1 MAQALGLPGS
11 PLTGAA
17 PVARPQPLADRG
29 PPEAPA
35 RRSGLTGVAAI
46 FSRFS
51 LDRVNQDDL
60 RVIAAL
66 IALLVAGV
74 ILTVLSFGL
83 DPDSTLATV
92 VLDRQSRAL
101 PYPFTVQNLM
111 HFMFALGVGEVF
123 VRLYSAA
130 DGRRQIEK
138 GLLQERTTRMLSTQ
152 ELRQLH
158 RRVIEDGAG
167 SDRHL
172 HRLIHRIIVQYEA
185 TGSVGD
191 AQQVLDS
198 SVEYFQHG
206 VGLRYNMLR
215 YLTWLLPTLGFIGTL
230 IGISLALGTAGTL
243 PDLQDTAALESWI
256 NTLTTSLGVA
266 FYTTLVGLAL
276 SAVLVFC
283 TNIASSREEQVLND
297 TGQYCLDNIIS
308 RLRNRIANPTQGG
321 DPS

>member
-1 MAQALGLPGS
+1 MAQS
-11 PLTGAA
+11 
-17 PVARPQPLADRG
+17 QPLVDRG
-29 PPEAPA
+29 PLEAHT
-35 RRSGLTGVAAI
+35 RQSGLTRMAAL

-51 LDRVNQDDL
+51 LDRINQDDL

-66 IALLVAGV
+66 VALLAAGV
-74 ILTVLSFGL
+74 ILTVLSFSL
-83 DPDSTLATV
+83 DPASTVATV
-92 VLDRQSRAL
+92 MLDRQSQAL

-123 VRLYSAA
+123 VRLYSAT
-130 DGRRQIEK
+130 DGRRQIDK
-138 GLLQERTTRMLSTQ
+138 GLLEERTTRMLTAR

-158 RRVIEDGAG
+158 ERVIEDGAG

-172 HRLIHRIIVQYEA
+172 HRLIHRIIIQYEA

-191 AQQVLDS
+191 AQAVLDS

-206 VGLRYNMLR
+206 IGLRYNMLR

-230 IGISLALGTAGTL
+230 IGISLALGKAGTL
-243 PDLQDTAALESWI
+243 PDLDDSAALEAWI
-256 NTLTTSLGVA
+256 NALTTSLGVA
-266 FYTTLVGLAL
+266 FYTTLVGLVL
-276 SAVLVFC
+276 SAVLVFF

-297 TGQYCLDNIIS
+297 TGQYCLDNVIS
-308 RLRNRIANPTQGG
+308 RLRNRTASQALGG

>member
-1 MAQALGLPGS
+1 MAQS
-11 PLTGAA
+11 
-17 PVARPQPLADRG
+17 QPLADRG
-29 PPEAPA
+29 PPA
-35 RRSGLTGVAAI
+35 RRSGLSSMAAL

-51 LDRVNQDDL
+51 LDRINQDDL

-66 IALLVAGV
+66 VALLAAGV
-74 ILTVLSFGL
+74 VLTVLSFGL

-92 VLDRQSRAL
+92 MLDRQSRAL

-123 VRLYSAA
+123 VRLYSAK
-130 DGRRQIEK
+130 DGRRQIDK
-138 GLLQERTTRMLSTQ
+138 GLLEERTTRMLTAK

-158 RRVIEDGAG
+158 ERVIQDGAG

-172 HRLIHRIIVQYEA
+172 HRLIHRIIIQYEA
-185 TGSVGD
+185 TGSAGD
-191 AQQVLDS
+191 AQAVLDS

-206 VGLRYNMLR
+206 MSLRYNMLR

-243 PDLQDTAALESWI
+243 PDLDDTAALEAWI
-256 NTLTTSLGVA
+256 NALTTSLGVA

-276 SAVLVFC
+276 SAVLVFF

-308 RLRNRIANPTQGG
+308 RLRNRTANLVSGG
-321 DPS
+321 DSS

>member
-1 MAQALGLPGS
+1 MAQSQPHVDRS
-11 PLTGAA
+11 PL
-17 PVARPQPLADRG
+17 Q
-29 PPEAPA
+29 APA
-35 RRSGLTGVAAI
+35 RHSGLTGVAAF

-51 LDRVNQDDL
+51 LDRINQDDL

-66 IALLVAGV
+66 VALLAAGV
-74 ILTVLSFGL
+74 VLTVLSFSL
-83 DPDSTLATV
+83 DPASTFATV
-92 VLDRQSRAL
+92 VLDRQSQAL

-130 DGRRQIEK
+130 DGRRQIDK
-138 GLLQERTTRMLSTQ
+138 GLLEERTTRMLTAK

-158 RRVIEDGAG
+158 ERVIQDGAG
-167 SDRHL
+167 NDRHL
-172 HRLIHRIIVQYEA
+172 HRLIHRVIVQYEA

-191 AQQVLDS
+191 AQAVLDS

-206 VGLRYNMLR
+206 IGLRYNMLR
-215 YLTWLLPTLGFIGTL
+215 YLTWLLPTLGFIGTI
-230 IGISLALGTAGTL
+230 IGISLALGKAGSL
-243 PDLQDTAALESWI
+243 PDLEDTAALEPWI
-256 NTLTTSLGVA
+256 NALTTSLGVA

-308 RLRNRIANPTQGG
+308 RLRNRTAHLVQGG

>member
-1 MAQALGLPGS
+1 MAQSPPLLEPG
-11 PLTGAA
+11 PH
-17 PVARPQPLADRG
+17 
-29 PPEAPA
+29 EAS
-35 RRSGLTGVAAI
+35 RLRSGLTARAADTA
-46 FSRFS
+46 RFS
-51 LDRVNQDDL
+51 LERVNQDDL

-66 IALLVAGV
+66 VALLVAGV
-74 ILTVLSFGL
+74 MLTVLSFGL
-83 DPDSTLATV
+83 DPDSTFATV
-92 VLDRQSRAL
+92 VLDRQSQAL

-130 DGRRQIEK
+130 DGRRQIAK
-138 GLLQERTTRMLSTQ
+138 GLLEERTTRMLSAQ
-152 ELRQLH
+152 ELRHLH
-158 RRVIEDGAG
+158 ERVIRDGAG

-191 AQQVLDS
+191 AQAVLDS

-230 IGISLALGTAGTL
+230 IGISLALGRAGTL
-243 PDLQDTAALESWI
+243 PDLDDTAALESWI
-256 NTLTTSLGVA
+256 NALTTSLGVA
-266 FYTTLVGLAL
+266 FYTTLVGLVL

-297 TGQYCLDNIIS
+297 TGQYCLDNVVS
-308 RLRNRIANPTQGG
+308 RLRNRTANVSQGG